1 MVSFITSVYANVY
14 GAPIVLEAVGA
25 TILLVTA
32 LIIYAF
38 TTKTDFMTLTGVL
51 LVVVLAFV
59 LFGISFAFTMSSVLH
74 TLYCTLGVILAGII
88 FVIDVQ
94 MIADGERGCS
104 LDNPVLGA
112 LILYIDIMRI
122 FLYILMAMGKKK

>member
-1 MVSFITSVYANVY
+1 MVSFCTSVYANVY
-14 GAPIVLEAVGA
+14 GAPVVLEAMGA
-25 TILLVTA
+25 TILIVTA
-32 LIIYAF
+32 LIIYTFAV
-38 TTKTDFMTLTGVL
+38 KVDFHTLTAVL
-51 LVVVLAFV
+51 IVAIVAFI

-74 TLYCTLGVILAGII
+74 TLYCTFGVIIGGII
-88 FVIDVQ
+88 FIIDLQ
-94 MIADGERGCS
+94 TIADGDRGCS